1 MPTMTGLTLALSKGR
16 ILEES
21 LPMLEAIGIAPA
33 GDIDRL
39 LRVPSQRADVSL
51 VMIRPAD
58 VPTYVEHGAADLG
71 IVGKDVLMEHQFEQ
85 GGSELYEPLDIGI
98 AQCRMSV
105 ATVRDYVAP
114 KGRRLRI
121 ATKYP
126 EIARRFYAA
135 RGEQVEIIKLYG
147 SMELAPL
154 VGLADQIVDLVATGN
169 TLRANGLV
177 EIEKICDIS
186 SRLVV
191 NKASMKMKHAAIQQ
205 LIDAFRD
212 ADAKRKPA

>member
-1 MPTMTGLTLALSKGR
+1 MLAMTGLTLALSKGR

-21 LPMLEAIGIAPA
+21 LPMLEHVGIAPA

-71 IVGKDVLMEHQFEQ
+71 IVGKDVLMEH
-85 GGSELYEPLDIGI
+85 GGSELYEPLDIRI

-105 ATVRDYVAP
+105 AAVRGYVAP

-135 RGEQVEIIKLYG
+135 RGQQVEIIKLYG

-154 VGLADQIVDLVATGN
+154 VGLADEIVDLVATGN

-191 NKASMKMKHAAIQQ
+191 NKASMKMKHAEIQA
-205 LIDAFRD
+205 LIDAFRE
-212 ADAKRKPA
+212 ADARRNAA

>member
-1 MPTMTGLTLALSKGR
+1 MTGLTLALSKGR
-16 ILEES
+16 ILDES
-21 LPMLEAIGIAPA
+21 LPLLEHVGIAPA

-39 LRVPSQRADVSL
+39 LRVPSTRADVSL

-71 IVGKDVLMEHQFEQ
+71 IVGKDVLMEH
-85 GGSELYEPLDIGI
+85 GGSDLYEPLDIGI
-98 AQCRMSV
+98 TQCRMSV
-105 ATVRDYVAP
+105 AAVKGYVAP
-114 KGRRLRI
+114 RNRRLRI

-177 EIEKICDIS
+177 EVEKICDIS

-191 NKASMKMKHAAIQQ
+191 NKASMKMKHAAIQH

-212 ADAKRKPA
+212 ADAKRVRAS

>member
-1 MPTMTGLTLALSKGR
+1 MTGLTLALSKGR

-21 LPMLEAIGIAPA
+21 LPLLEYVGIAPA

-71 IVGKDVLMEHQFEQ
+71 IVGKDVLMEH

-105 ATVRDYVAP
+105 AAVRGYVAP

-126 EIARRFYAA
+126 EIARRYYAA

-154 VGLADQIVDLVATGN
+154 VGLADEIVDLVATGN

-191 NKASMKMKHAAIQQ
+191 NKASMKMKHAEIQA
-205 LIDAFRD
+205 LITAFRE
-212 ADAKRKPA
+212 ADAQRNAA